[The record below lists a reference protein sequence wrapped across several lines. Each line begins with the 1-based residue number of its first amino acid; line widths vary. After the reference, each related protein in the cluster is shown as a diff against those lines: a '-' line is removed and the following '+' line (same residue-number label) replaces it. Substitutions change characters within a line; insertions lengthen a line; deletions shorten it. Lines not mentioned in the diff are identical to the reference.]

1 MRFIKQELYAE
12 LAIKELPDT
21 RIAHCNQLHDND
33 LVLGENYKSVF
44 DVLSSELKSKIL
56 NGARSFY

>member
-33 LVLGENYKSVF
+33 LVLGENYKSAF
-44 DVLSSELKSKIL
+44 DVLSSELKSKI
-56 NGARSFY
+56 